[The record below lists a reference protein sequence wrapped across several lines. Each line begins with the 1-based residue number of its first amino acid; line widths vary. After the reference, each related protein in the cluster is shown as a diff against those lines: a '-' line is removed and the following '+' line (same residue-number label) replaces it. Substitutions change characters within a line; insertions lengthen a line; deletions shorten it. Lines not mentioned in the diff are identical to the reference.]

1 MNRAAI
7 LIWVIVIS
15 CVAGCGAKRTEMA
28 ETAKLSGH
36 YTAERRYQE
45 VFKGIADRFVECEA
59 SLTQNVQ
66 RNLYTDIGE
75 GEFYLADNSGY
86 VFLVEVK
93 KTGENST
100 AIAAYSTISI
110 GIYPKLM
117 DMVKRV
123 AENKKGCP

>member
-1 MNRAAI
+1 MKLYVLAS
-7 LIWVIVIS
+7 L
-15 CVAGCGAKRTEMA
+15 VASFALLMGCGAKRTEIA

-36 YTAERRYQE
+36 YTSESGYQT

-66 RNLYTDIGE
+66 RNLYADIGE

-100 AIAAYSTISI
+100 AITAYSTISI